1 MANGYTNGSYE
12 RCMAELRAR
21 YSGRGVSVSAKRSTS
36 LGENTDTEI
45 SFSHVSYITNEYR
58 SGSYNGNRYMTSDDF
73 IRYFRNRSRYNM
85 PLALRNVGI
94 TNESRV
100 VEGART
106 VSASRRQSSKKGGLV
121 KSDGTSKEGNLIGKA
136 EALAK
141 EWFEIEPK
149 EGREIGTKFKLPAR
163 AIGSMAAFAL
173 SLVLIVSGSVMVGKA
188 SGEIGTL
195 NTQISRLEARET
207 ELESQLD
214 LKYNVQD
221 IEKDASALGMIKNEF
236 ADKEY
241 LEVAEEEKIE
251 IFEEEDKEFSF
262 AALLSAFGIDID

>member
-1 MANGYTNGSYE
+1 MANGYTHSSYE
-12 RCMAELRAR
+12 RCIAELRAR
-21 YSGRGVSVSAKRSTS
+21 YSGRGVSASAKRSDRLT
-36 LGENTDTEI
+36 ENSEVR
-45 SFSHVSYITNEYR
+45 FNRVSYITNEYR
-58 SGSYNGNRYMTSDDF
+58 SGNHNGNRYMTSDDF
-73 IRYFRNRSRYNM
+73 IRYFRNRSTYNM
-85 PLALRNVGI
+85 PLALRTTEA
-94 TNESRV
+94 TNQSRV
-100 VEGART
+100 SDGIRSVG
-106 VSASRRQSSKKGGLV
+106 ASRRQSKQKEGLV
-121 KSDGTSKEGNLIGKA
+121 KADGTSKEGNLIGKA
-136 EALAK
+136 QALAK
-141 EWFEIEPK
+141 EWFEVEPK
-149 EGREIGTKFKLPAR
+149 EGRAVGSRFKLPAR

-221 IEKDASALGMIKNEF
+221 IEKEASALGMIKNEF

-251 IFEEEDKEFSF
+251 IFEEDNKEISF

>member
-21 YSGRGVSVSAKRSTS
+21 YSGRGVSASAKRQTGN
-36 LGENTDTEI
+36 GEYLESDM
-45 SFSHVSYITNEYR
+45 SFSRVSYITNEYR
-58 SGSYNGNRYMTSDDF
+58 SGSHNGNRYMTSDDF

-85 PLALRNVGI
+85 PLALRNAEI
-94 TNESRV
+94 TSKSRV
-100 VEGART
+100 NEGVRAVSPSRT
-106 VSASRRQSSKKGGLV
+106 QGAEKGALV
-121 KSDGTSKEGNLIGKA
+121 KPDGTSKEGNLINKV
-136 EALAK
+136 ESLAK
-141 EWFEIEPK
+141 EWLEIEPK
-149 EGREIGTKFKLPAR
+149 EGREVGTKFKLPTR

-173 SLVLIVSGSVMVGKA
+173 SMLLIVSGSVMVGKA
-188 SGEIGTL
+188 SGELGTI
-195 NTQISRLEARET
+195 NSQISRLEARET

-221 IEKDASALGMIKNEF
+221 IEKEASALGMIKNEF

-251 IFEEEDKEFSF
+251 IFEEENKEFSF
-262 AALLSAFGIDID
+262 SALLSAFGIDID

>member
-21 YSGRGVSVSAKRSTS
+21 YSGRGVSVSAKRSES
-36 LGENTDTEI
+36 LSETCESEI
-45 SFSHVSYITNEYR
+45 SFSRVSYVTNEYR

-73 IRYFRNRSRYNM
+73 IRYFRNRSTYNM
-85 PLALRNVGI
+85 PLALRGAEL
-94 TNESRV
+94 TNKSRV
-100 VEGART
+100 NEGVRT
-106 VSASRRQSSKKGGLV
+106 VSASRGQSTQKGGLV
-121 KSDGTSKEGNLIGKA
+121 KSDGSSKEGNLIGKIKSLA
-136 EALAK
+136 E
-141 EWFEIEPK
+141 EWIEIEPK
-149 EGREIGTKFKLPAR
+149 EGREVGTKFKLPAR

-188 SGEIGTL
+188 SGEIGSL
-195 NTQISRLEARET
+195 NSQITRLEARET
-207 ELESQLD
+207 ELQSELD

-221 IEKDASALGMIKNEF
+221 IEKEATELGMIKNEF

-241 LEVAEEEKIE
+241 LEVADEEKIE